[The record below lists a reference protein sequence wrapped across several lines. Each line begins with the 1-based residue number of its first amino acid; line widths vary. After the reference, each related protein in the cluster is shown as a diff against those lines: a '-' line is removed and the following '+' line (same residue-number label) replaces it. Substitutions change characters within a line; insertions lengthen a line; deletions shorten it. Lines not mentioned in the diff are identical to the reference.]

1 VETLR
6 AVNAGVSSRWL
17 VAFEAGADDTFISLT
32 GQIRK
37 NLELMAR
44 LTREL
49 VPPPSVVT
57 TNNIVLFEHP
67 EYVQA
72 IAGIAEALRPFP
84 EARQAVVSALR
95 LFSAAGERPL
105 IEA

>member
-1 VETLR
+1 METLR

-49 VPPPSVVT
+49 VPQPSVVT

-95 LFSAAGERPL
+95 SFTAAGKRPL